1 MKILKIC
8 LLAFMI
14 LGFQGCSIKNDPSAD
29 VKTKSWDEL
38 MDGKEYRSATP
49 ENFDLNEVKN

>member
-1 MKILKIC
+1 
-8 LLAFMI
+8 MI
-14 LGFQGCSIKNDPSAD
+14 FSAPYWVSYKEIAKSSVKNNPSAD

-49 ENFDLNEVKN
+49 ENFDLNEIKN